1 MTMTRGSLANLLAP
15 GFRKIVFESYKEKP
29 EEGSKLV
36 NMNTSKR
43 AYEEDFPVSGFGTLI
58 SKPEGTSITMQD
70 VVQGA
75 IKRYVWT
82 VYGLGFRLTE
92 EMKDDD
98 LYAITGARMSKA
110 LGRSVRNNFE
120 VVAHAPYNNA
130 FNTAVVGFV
139 SGESL
144 CSTSHALLRG
154 GTASN
159 RPAVDADLSLPTL
172 QAGIENFHALVD
184 ESGLPMMLTPKRLV
198 VSAGFWWTAQQLL
211 KSQYLPGGS
220 QNDINEVANQGIMPH
235 LSHFITDADAWFLL
249 ADQHDVNYFDRKRPT
264 FSAADDWDTGDAKFK
279 VTRRN
284 GSGFGGWRGIYGSQG
299 A

>member
-15 GFRKIVFESYKEKP
+15 GFRKIVFEAYKEKA

-43 AYEEDFPVSGFGTLI
+43 AYEEDFPISGFGTLI
-58 SKPEGTSITMQD
+58 AKPEGTSITLQD
-70 VVQGA
+70 VIQGS
-75 IKRYVWT
+75 IKRYT
-82 VYGLGFRLTE
+82 HSPYGLGFRLTE

-98 LYAITGARMSKA
+98 LYDITGARMSRG
-110 LGRSVRNNFE
+110 LGRSARNNFE

-130 FNTAVVGFV
+130 FSTSFPGFV
-139 SGESL
+139 SGEAL
-144 CSTSHALLRG
+144 CSASHALLRG

-159 RPAVDADLSLPTL
+159 TASSDLALAGL
-172 QAGIENFHALVD
+172 QAAIEHFHGLVD
-184 ESGLPMMLTPKRLV
+184 ESGLPMMMTPKRLV
-198 VSAGFWWTAQQLL
+198 VSASFWWTAQQLL

-220 QNDINEVANQGIMPH
+220 NNDINELANQGITPH
-235 LSHFITDADAWFLL
+235 LTHYITDADAWFLL
-249 ADQHDVNYFDRKRPT
+249 ADTHDVNYFDRKKPT
-264 FSAADDWDTGDAKFK
+264 FSAAEDWDTGDSKFK

-284 GSGFGGWRGIYGSQG
+284 SSGWGGWRGVYGNPG